1 MPKRNVI
8 GAVVRLIIYRTVMKF
23 YKQKTEIQKDITLNF
38 FKKLLSDSNIN
49 KLIYP
54 ILGVIAFYLFF
65 YVDND
70 KKLVL
75 IP

>member
-1 MPKRNVI
+1 
-8 GAVVRLIIYRTVMKF
+8 MKF
-23 YKQKTEIQKDITLNF
+23 YKQKTITLNF

-49 KLIYP
+49 KLIYS

-65 YVDND
+65 YENND